1 MSRGYS
7 KLYSRKLNNGSQASI
22 QFDKLFHE
30 NSNRP
35 SAAKSA
41 GTIGRWGVISCTSL
55 RSTNLNGRRDEVISN
70 KRMRIDFSNRSSSKD
85 PFTFDTDPDGRVG
98 SDKQPPVSKPKK
110 FFKSRNIDSPDE
122 IHPIHSVASYMG
134 SNRSGE
140 LNCGSH
146 GSRKYNKSNQGS
158 KKFFTSAASKTS
170 EDSSSSLS
178 VSSAPKPST
187 VPAREE
193 NKPPIVLRIVKGTSH
208 LVNELPVSTSV
219 QSSSKPA
226 SDSGVI
232 VRSSRRKASVDPNCE
247 YQVSVVH
254 SVSKDTSSS
263 ITPPPKKSSKE
274 KRKDSHRHRE
284 ERVRSI
290 ERENE
295 APVPL
300 DDVERA
306 VAALEAGKAM
316 DCEPETIPEGGT
328 SDALTITAEEVAP
341 STVSNLSPVCYS
353 SNQDVNLAV
362 TCSVDTPLVTDPL
375 PLNMLENEPPDVPD
389 NEKDDQEKLL
399 KAQELLA
406 ETYMDFT
413 GTAEKLLQ
421 LPQTAATPSSDL
433 APQGKGFPE
442 HDWFS
447 DSEGSN
453 SILDQ
458 INTLAESQSEMD
470 QGPVIENTQFPVVPQ
485 TSSVELHPSQ
495 DLQDTQ
501 ELEDKADLE
510 QEPEPEMEV
519 GRELRSGRTASPA
532 TKKGSI
538 FKTRSLLSDGRRTRR
553 AVYKHKWADTDKEA
567 AAGSSQPS
575 ESAAATSASQP
586 VAASAYDMDEEF
598 ELGKLTRVCTWPQSN
613 DEVGVEDE
621 IITRV
626 RCNKKDK
633 EYYTV
638 VRNVKKA
645 HQIQESGEFQEFND
659 DVEYILDALQDNN
672 PIGTRCLS
680 AITLAS
686 KCMAPAFRMH
696 VRAHGTVTKFFRAL
710 HDATKD
716 QSLAL
721 CTATVM
727 FVLSQDR
734 LNMDLDKHSL
744 ELMLNLLESD
754 ASHRN
759 ALDDC
764 GMSSAQLHKNKQK
777 VRELCGE
784 IQSQG
789 HAKHLN
795 LDNITVGHLAMETL
809 LSLTS
814 RRAGEWFKE
823 ELRELGGLEH
833 IVKTISECCRHLGE
847 QFVIQWSEPLLDK
860 LRKVD
865 RCLRVLEN
873 VTHQHEENQ
882 LYLLRY
888 EDGVLVD
895 ILFRLFCQCDA
906 EITMYP
912 VTDESDKES
921 TGVVIREAL
930 LVTLKVLINLSHDF
944 NNQSYGSTLVGQR
957 KGIVNTCMHVI
968 LEVPKYVPDQKKFDL
983 LVLGLILL
991 INLVEHSE
999 ENRRILMEARICFDD
1014 DIFPLQDN
1022 SAVKILIKL
1031 FYEHEQLARVEEVKT
1046 DAILDGKR
1054 DTEEPEAE
1062 VAQPKSHE
1070 EFSWGK
1076 TVPKLLQKAGRN
1088 MEHTLIGAY
1097 IGLLLGYLIID
1108 NKEYELYVRQCLPEG
1123 NFKTIISVLQKV
1135 YNFMNLTASAVGSS
1149 RGIAQTERVI
1159 NCLIRSD
1166 ANAAS
1171 VVEGS
1176 SKLLCET
1183 SVEGNMSV
1191 LDESIS

>member
-7 KLYSRKLNNGSQASI
+7 KIYSRKLNNGSQASI

-55 RSTNLNGRRDEVISN
+55 RSTNIN
-70 KRMRIDFSNRSSSKD
+70 
-85 PFTFDTDPDGRVG
+85 DPDGRG
-98 SDKQPPVSKPKK
+98 SADRQPPVAKPKK
-110 FFKSRNIDSPDE
+110 FFKSRNIDSTPDDV
-122 IHPIHSVASYMG
+122 HLPVRSSNTG
-134 SNRSGE
+134 SSRSSE
-140 LNCGSH
+140 ANQ
-146 GSRKYNKSNQGS
+146 GSRKYSKNNQSSSGS
-158 KKFFTSAASKTS
+158 RKFFTSATGKNNEISS
-170 EDSSSSLS
+170 EILS
-178 VSSAPKPST
+178 VSSASKHSS
-187 VPAREE
+187 VPPREE
-193 NKPPIVLRIVKGTSH
+193 NKPPIVLRIFKGTSH
-208 LVNELPVSTSV
+208 LVNDLHVSTSV
-219 QSSSKPA
+219 QSNKSA
-226 SDSGVI
+226 SDSVI
-232 VRSSRRKASVDPNCE
+232 VRSSRKRASVDSSCE
-247 YQVSVVH
+247 YQVSVVNTFSRESSH
-254 SVSKDTSSS
+254 SS
-263 ITPPPKKSSKE
+263 ITHPPKKSHRDRHKSVETVSSPVVESIPCSMKE
-274 KRKDSHRHRE
+274 DE
-284 ERVRSI
+284 D
-290 ERENE
+290 
-295 APVPL
+295 PVPL

-306 VAALEAGKAM
+306 VAALEAGKAI
-316 DCEPETIPEGGT
+316 DCE
-328 SDALTITAEEVAP
+328 AESPPQESNNCDVP
-341 STVSNLSPVCYS
+341 VPPSNLSPSLCYS
-353 SNQDVNLAV
+353 SSQDSNFTVPCSNDTPTLTDPSVNLIEPQNPAV
-362 TCSVDTPLVTDPL
+362 PSDP
-375 PLNMLENEPPDVPD
+375 
-389 NEKDDQEKLL
+389 EKDDQDKLL
-399 KAQELLA
+399 KAEELLA
-406 ETYMDFT
+406 QTYMDFT
-413 GTAEKLLQ
+413 STAEKLLQ
-421 LPQTAATPSSDL
+421 LPHAGTASQTAL
-433 APQGKGFPE
+433 APASKTFPD

-458 INTLAESQSEMD
+458 INTLAESQGEVDPGTTNSGAGFPSVTETPSENLM
-470 QGPVIENTQFPVVPQ
+470 
-485 TSSVELHPSQ
+485 SSQ
-495 DLQDTQ
+495 DLPDTQ
-501 ELEDKADLE
+501 ELDAKVILE
-510 QEPEPEMEV
+510 VEQDPEPEVEAEV
-519 GRELRSGRTASPA
+519 GRELRSSRTASPA
-532 TKKGSI
+532 IKKGSI
-538 FKTRSLLSDGRRTRR
+538 FKSRSLLSDGPRTRR
-553 AVYKHKWADTDKEA
+553 AVYKHKWADTDKDA

-575 ESAAATSASQP
+575 ETAATNSASQP
-586 VAASAYDMDEEF
+586 TTTNAYDIDEEF
-598 ELGKLTRVCTWPQSN
+598 ELGKLTRVSSWPTAATDVGI
-613 DEVGVEDE
+613 DED

-626 RCNKKDK
+626 KCNKKDK

-696 VRAHGTVTKFFRAL
+696 VRAHGTVAKFFRAL

-795 LDNITVGHLAMETL
+795 LDNITAGQLAMETL

-823 ELRELGGLEH
+823 ELRDLGGLEH
-833 IVKTISECCRHLGE
+833 IVKTISECCRHLSGP
-847 QFVIQWSEPLLDK
+847 FVVEWSDPMLDK

-888 EDGVLVD
+888 EDGLLLD
-895 ILFRLFCQCDA
+895 TLFRLFCQCDS
-906 EITMYP
+906 EISLYP
-912 VTDESDKES
+912 ITDEADKES

-930 LVTLKVLINLSHDF
+930 LATLKVLINLSHDF

-957 KGIVNTCMHVI
+957 KGIVDTGLHVL

-999 ENRRILMEARICFDD
+999 ANRKLLYEARIHSDD
-1014 DIFPLQDN
+1014 EIFPLRAK
-1022 SAVKILIKL
+1022 SAVQVLITL

-1046 DAILDGKR
+1046 DAILDGKK

-1062 VAQPKSHE
+1062 VAQPKSQE
-1070 EFSWGK
+1070 EFIEE
-1076 TVPKLLQKAGRN
+1076 TVAKLLQKAGRN

-1108 NKEYELYVRQCLPEG
+1108 NKEYEVFVRQCLPEG
-1123 NFKTIISVLQKV
+1123 NFKTVISVLQKV

-1159 NCLIRSD
+1159 NCLIKSD
-1166 ANAAS
+1166 SLAS
-1171 VVEGS
+1171 AIS
-1176 SKLLCET
+1176 PSFPLCET
-1183 SVEGNMSV
+1183 SAEGNISV
-1191 LDESIS
+1191 LDDAIS